1 MNDVAVN
8 NYREKFEEVM
18 RSKGFTDE
26 DLDYVCLTEEEQITH
41 PLRGDFLNY
50 KKKEVQLLFVVFVEG
65 AKMEGGRLDWLYKN
79 GIDVLSKNK
88 VFGKYLSF
96 INFRR
101 AIDNQINKERGL

>member
-1 MNDVAVN
+1 MKDIEVN

-18 RSKGFTDE
+18 RSKDFTDE
-26 DLDYVCLTEEEQITH
+26 DLDYFYLSEEEQITH

-65 AKMEGGRLDWLYKN
+65 AKMEGNRLDWLYKN
-79 GIDVLSKNK
+79 GLDVLSKNK

-96 INFRR
+96 INFRH
-101 AIDNQINKERGL
+101 AIDNQINKERVL